1 MDFITWITRFE
12 VAVRRLQTSW
22 VDLTPLPPETLI
34 TVFIRDFFTTQQ
46 QEHLTQLI
54 HNGASDDEQLT
65 FVRNIREQIVTDRR
79 ERQKANFPLGD
90 NLVSLIFLVQAD
102 LNESQRERFISA
114 MNLRDVSMMDYTYL
128 SVKQLFMELFSST
141 GTSVAD
147 PMMRRTQ
154 RRNFLVLDEG
164 SLDGEDVLWV
174 QDEETGEEG
183 FMTLYAEDEFWVL
196 QSNRSGGFTY
206 RRTRVPGRQFR
217 KPSKG
222 FRKGK
227 GGSGKGKGKSRP
239 GFQSRRGRSNMT
251 QDANSMYGKGKKGK
265 KGGKSKGKGKGQKS
279 KGKKGDDMPSANEA
293 TASEAVQSAQSQ
305 TPSEPTWSSDA
316 WYSWENDWYDHTDY
330 TEDAWWTETTPDYS
344 YTYMAVGLPM
354 PLPSGLNDPLGSV
367 FLTPLEPSTSLL
379 TERVDLRNN
388 PSFVILD
395 SGCTKAM
402 GSRYAVNR
410 LIRACKDSPEY
421 RSIDFSFEPCHST
434 FSFANSETSVVRERL
449 HIHIRS
455 ELSPTGWIE
464 TTVDVL
470 DQGRVPILFSIEQMR
485 NLRFT
490 LEHTPMGDF
499 ISCSGFGMKRT
510 PLPVS
515 TSNHA
520 VLDILDLVKTSRQP
534 KHSFFV
540 IDALVSCPA
549 CNGKHRPHTFDEN
562 CLKKKP
568 PGKEKPLDKAGE
580 IKMTPAPKRMTKKTA
595 PADDPIA
602 PKDTAKVLPEPSE
615 PASGSKGPD
624 RPSGIPE
631 VIEVPPGLPKPA
643 DKKDPTVKT
652 SLPLVLQRIHAKLE
666 SDVELYKLHL
676 KHYHM
681 SAEQFKR
688 RTSALR
694 IPAHIYDRY
703 ESMVKQCDTCQKSKV
718 APSRSRI
725 SGMRSEVFGELTFID
740 HGEAPVSPTSKLVFL
755 LIYDGATTLT
765 TAYPVESKGDK
776 ETVSCLLDYFETYQL
791 MPKYIVADM
800 AFMGQEMESFYNRKN
815 IHPIALGPSTP
826 WPNRAEAGVRLFKQQ
841 VDLMLK
847 TIGDTPSLKDVTYRQ
862 LLRQACLARNS
873 MVTFG
878 GVSPIEMA
886 FGPDVQSP
894 GELTAGIPAPEAAT
908 HALRHLAM
916 KSYLEAR
923 QSADLRQDI
932 ASRLRLSD
940 GPFVPGDKVYYWT
953 EDKSKIKSD
962 GSHGGKWIKG
972 KILTAEGSMAN
983 IDLGT
988 RVIKVNI
995 SKLRKDHN
1003 PLEDVQVPLDPLAM
1017 YLNTDADRVDPAKV
1031 LMARDAAQLSPEG
1044 ISYSN
1049 SHWMPVTSGPIDFL
1063 ELFSGSARL
1072 SQVAAL
1078 SGLRVGTPVDFR
1090 TGFDLNRSLD
1100 RQRVMSIIEKQKPM
1114 FIFMAVECTAW
1125 SIMQNA
1131 SDPEYRRK
1139 KQQKAMP
1146 MVEFCSAVA
1155 KYQIDHGRFFLI
1167 ENPSTS
1173 SIWYTRSFTRLLN
1186 YHQAVTWDNLHM
1198 CERHDPEA
1206 TSSGPPPLPI
1216 TDDGPSAS
1224 MPAPKPA
1231 DKPEFQPSQPAAT
1244 ADEESD
1250 ADDGE
1255 DDTVPYS
1262 TGSDRTVPYESDQ
1275 SLISDLYVDELSWTF
1290 LTQEQK
1296 LCSNT
1301 ASFSVPRYITGL
1313 PVDVLHTDCPGD
1325 LSWLTSHQAF
1335 KANVRRQKK
1344 RAYGD
1349 LSAEYS
1355 GITEEDRA
1363 FLTLW
1368 QTSDDKHA
1376 HLVGKKRKEASQQE
1390 QRELVKQFLDAKK
1403 AECQSWLDNDVYDL
1417 VDMRKLQVKNFVSGR
1432 WVLTVKRDK
1441 DGNFLKCKARWVLR
1455 GFEDRQKNTQQTDSP
1470 AASRSGFRCVS
1481 QLAANKRWDLYHMD
1495 LKTAFLQG
1503 EAYDTTRDV
1512 ICQIPK
1518 EAGHPPYIGA
1528 RLKRPAYGLNDAP
1541 RRWWN
1546 VVDKA
1551 LLSYGLVPTRA
1562 DRCTY
1567 VLYSEGKKNATA
1579 TSSKG
1584 IEGSRPLTTID
1595 EAVDFLMDPIA
1606 RNNAQGRDVHGFVCL
1621 HVDDLYMGGDD
1632 HFVKQVPGNIRKDFN
1647 VGSEDKNDIMFVG
1660 QRIRW
1665 KECPKNGPYLS
1676 VDQKLAVDA
1685 VEEIKFDKHLKD
1697 DIPCTPQLHTAYR
1710 SVLGQLNWLQ
1720 SRTQAHICY
1729 RFSRCASAAAKPTIG
1744 DVREINKVV
1753 RILKSNYID
1762 SRHWPLR
1769 GNNRIL
1775 GFPDASYRNNADKS
1789 SQRAHVIF
1797 IAEERHLPD
1806 PKGKTKPDGNSRG
1819 SIVDY
1824 ESHKITTTTQSTTV
1838 AELAALMKCFGT
1850 CLFLRGLWADV
1861 AGEILPIHI
1870 RTDANNLVT
1879 TAQTT
1884 HLPEQKETHHLIQML
1899 RHESN
1904 TGQLHD
1910 LSHVSSE
1917 YCLADPLTKHSAKPD
1932 QLVFSIETGQIV
1944 NADMH
1949 PPFRTLIKHK
1959 AFAAGVSRIS
1969 ESLRRLRLFFQRP
1982 FQKRSFFASMV
1993 FSFFASKTILK
2004 LKKNCVCGLAQPRLH
2019 NHLPPRPQCY

>member
-1 MDFITWITRFE
+1 M
-12 VAVRRLQTSW
+12 
-22 VDLTPLPPETLI
+22 
-34 TVFIRDFFTTQQ
+34 
-46 QEHLTQLI
+46 
-54 HNGASDDEQLT
+54 
-65 FVRNIREQIVTDRR
+65 
-79 ERQKANFPLGD
+79 
-90 NLVSLIFLVQAD
+90 
-102 LNESQRERFISA
+102 
-114 MNLRDVSMMDYTYL
+114 
-128 SVKQLFMELFSST
+128 
-141 GTSVAD
+141 
-147 PMMRRTQ
+147 
-154 RRNFLVLDEG
+154 
-164 SLDGEDVLWV
+164 
-174 QDEETGEEG
+174 
-183 FMTLYAEDEFWVL
+183 
-196 QSNRSGGFTY
+196 
-206 RRTRVPGRQFR
+206 
-217 KPSKG
+217 
-222 FRKGK
+222 
-227 GGSGKGKGKSRP
+227 
-239 GFQSRRGRSNMT
+239 
-251 QDANSMYGKGKKGK
+251 
-265 KGGKSKGKGKGQKS
+265 
-279 KGKKGDDMPSANEA
+279 
-293 TASEAVQSAQSQ
+293 
-305 TPSEPTWSSDA
+305 
-316 WYSWENDWYDHTDY
+316 
-330 TEDAWWTETTPDYS
+330 
-344 YTYMAVGLPM
+344 
-354 PLPSGLNDPLGSV
+354 
-367 FLTPLEPSTSLL
+367 
-379 TERVDLRNN
+379 
-388 PSFVILD
+388 
-395 SGCTKAM
+395 
-402 GSRYAVNR
+402 
-410 LIRACKDSPEY
+410 
-421 RSIDFSFEPCHST
+421 
-434 FSFANSETSVVRERL
+434 
-449 HIHIRS
+449 
-455 ELSPTGWIE
+455 
-464 TTVDVL
+464 
-470 DQGRVPILFSIEQMR
+470 
-485 NLRFT
+485 
-490 LEHTPMGDF
+490 
-499 ISCSGFGMKRT
+499 
-510 PLPVS
+510 
-515 TSNHA
+515 
-520 VLDILDLVKTSRQP
+520 KTSRQP

-540 IDALVSCPA
+540 NDALVSCPA

-886 FGPDVQSP
+886 FGRRPADVVGPDVQSP

-940 GPFVPGDKVYYWT
+940 GPFVPGDKIYYWT

-1198 CERHDPEA
+1198 CAFGMKDPNGYYYYKPTSLMHNLDPKVIKPVFKRCPNLKQPGDAKAPSPRHFHQPVEGSASGHGSRTKLAQVYPYKFCQTLVDSLLLLGNPRALCTSTSLLCADFFTDLSEQELKGLALALSESVVSEFPCFLETDSSLLQTRPKRDAYLSDSLPVQDYHTRRALNKINSFPHATELDPSTLVLATDLYYLRRKYIPHMTFQKAFVCRGTFAWLREKIRTCPGVVILWKKRDPTRLWICDASTLSLDPLIAAHWSAIFFWNSDGSTPVAQPLRSRAENPSHPDAPMPPAPNAGPDEPSPALVPDVDMPPGDPDVPLDPHDLPPGPSDDPRPSGLPYDDPPDPSPSAHPGLPGHSVSDSPPDGPVVPVLPDAPVTPGITVPPTVPDVDMGLGGVKRNSAETSDDPPATKARPSQPTPPTGSRLGGDVSPTLPSRPVFQPSGPKFFRMDTPPDDEHDPEA

-1313 PVDVLHTDCPGD
+1313 PVDVLHTDSPGD
-1325 LSWLTSHQAF
+1325 LAWLTSHQAF

-1959 AFAAGVSRIS
+1959 AFAATWCVQNLREPQKIETFLSETIS
-1969 ESLRRLRLFFQRP
+1969 EEIFLCFYG
-1982 FQKRSFFASMV
+1982 V
-1993 FSFFASKTILK
+1993 
-2004 LKKNCVCGLAQPRLH
+2004 
-2019 NHLPPRPQCY
+2019 